1 MSEILLFGLLISGI
15 SAFLVALCQVIGTG
29 VAILVVDRFGRRILL
44 ILSMMLMC
52 FAIFALGIYFFM
64 DENKRVVCSA
74 KQESD
79 LHVN

>member
-29 VAILVVDRFGRRILL
+29 VAILVVDRCGRRILL

-52 FAIFALGIYFFM
+52 FSIFALGIYFFM

-74 KQESD
+74 KPTSD